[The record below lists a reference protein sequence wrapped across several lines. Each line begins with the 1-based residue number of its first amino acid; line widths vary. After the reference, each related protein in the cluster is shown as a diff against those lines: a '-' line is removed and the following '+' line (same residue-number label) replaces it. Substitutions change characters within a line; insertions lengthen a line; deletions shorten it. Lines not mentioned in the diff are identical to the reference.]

1 MKPSSKKKKKEEKD
15 QTLQHPPL
23 VYPQTFPCFPS
34 CRPLEMRQNEWGR
47 REVKA
52 ELKHNRSIH
61 PLTSGELS
69 PNNRA
74 FPNALKST
82 FEDVLV
88 YPWIHLLPTRLL
100 TGLCARLYACIFFL
114 NAAFKFP

>member
-1 MKPSSKKKKKEEKD
+1 MRKKQREEGAV
-15 QTLQHPPL
+15 L
-23 VYPQTFPCFPS
+23 
-34 CRPLEMRQNEWGR
+34 R
-47 REVKA
+47 
-52 ELKHNRSIH
+52 HNRSIH

-88 YPWIHLLPTRLL
+88 RP
-100 TGLCARLYACIFFL
+100 
-114 NAAFKFP
+114 